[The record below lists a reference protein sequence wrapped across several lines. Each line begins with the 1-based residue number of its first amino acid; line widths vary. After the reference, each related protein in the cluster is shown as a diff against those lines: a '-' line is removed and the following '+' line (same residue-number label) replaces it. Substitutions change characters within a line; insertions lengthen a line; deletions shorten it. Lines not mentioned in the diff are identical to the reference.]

1 MATPGITNEL
11 TVVKFT
17 DFGIYLDGGDL
28 GEILMPLKYVP
39 KGTEVGDSVSCFVYY
54 DSADRLIATTEKPL
68 ADVGQFAVLTCAEI
82 SKYGAFMNWGLLKD
96 LLVPHREQR
105 GTMSEGKRYIVYVYL
120 DPVSKRIAGSTRF
133 EKYLNKSKAEFEEG
147 QEVDIMVARSTELG
161 IICIINKTHTGLLYR
176 NEVFKPLHIGDEL
189 KAYIKTVRGDGKIDL
204 QLLKPGYDELKGE
217 FNAVL
222 DVIKQHNGY
231 VAVTDKSD
239 PEIIYSLFGMSKK
252 NWKKIIGTLYKK
264 KKIQLEENGIRLS
277 YGDD

>member
-68 ADVGQFAVLTCAEI
+68 AEVGQFAVLTCAEI